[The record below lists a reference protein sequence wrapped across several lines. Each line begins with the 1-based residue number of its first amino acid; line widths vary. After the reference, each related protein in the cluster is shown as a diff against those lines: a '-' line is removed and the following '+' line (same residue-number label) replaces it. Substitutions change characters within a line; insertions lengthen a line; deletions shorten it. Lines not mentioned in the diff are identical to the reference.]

1 VDQARSVDYVIAGA
15 IMADIETSVVISA
28 QTDDLQSGMEAASN
42 AVQVATDAMRAQLA
56 GLGIAAQQ
64 AQSQINSATS
74 QVGSSIGALQSQAAG
89 LAGSVGDSLTPNSR
103 TDGSNAGQRAG
114 RPNPTASARMGAGSA
129 SLSVWRGELQEQL
142 LAEQSF
148 FGQSKTEELAFWQDK
163 LALTESGST
172 ARFAVERNI
181 YELEKQLAVQAERD
195 RLQEIN
201 ADQKIADAK
210 FANYKA
216 AINDQ
221 AALGQISATEQ
232 VRQEQDLLD
241 LKWSYDQA
249 YYEKKLDA
257 AQGDVRTQQKLIEE
271 QELAYEKYVGQVQA
285 LDTKMAEANKR
296 SWDDLV
302 APVERAIDTSVTGII
317 LGTTTVQKALA
328 NLAQSIIAEFVN
340 SAVKGV
346 FGQIGNFLGAGLLG
360 GGNQDFSGGVT
371 GAGEEILGGGIAE
384 LGGGA
389 ASAGIFGSLF
399 KGIGTLFGFEHGGIV
414 PSAQGGWAV
423 PSLGPGG
430 VLAQLHS
437 NEMVLP
443 ANISQGL
450 QDLIATPAGANG
462 GSGGTPVVVNFG
474 VSAMDSQDVAR
485 FFRSNGGALVAA
497 INNAMRNGSMLRTS

>member
-1 VDQARSVDYVIAGA
+1 
-15 IMADIETSVVISA
+15 MADIETSVVISA
-28 QTDDLQSGMEAASN
+28 QTDDLQSGLEAASN
-42 AVQVATDAMRAQLA
+42 SVQVATEAMRTQLA
-56 GLGIAAQQ
+56 GLGATAQQ
-64 AQSQINSATS
+64 AQSQISTAAA
-74 QVGSSIGALQSQAAG
+74 QVGSSIGALQSKAAS
-89 LAGSVGDSLTPNSR
+89 LAGSIGDSLMP
-103 TDGSNAGQRAG
+103 DGAIADNRNLAG
-114 RPNPTASARMGAGSA
+114 RPGRSHATSLRSGGGGADNVSA
-129 SLSVWRGELQEQL
+129 WRAELQEQL

-148 FGQSKTEELAFWQDK
+148 FGQSRSEELAFWQDK
-163 LALTESGST
+163 LALTEAGSN
-172 ARFAVERNI
+172 ARLAVERNI

-195 RLQEIN
+195 QLDQLK
-201 ADQKIADAK
+201 ADQRVTDAK

-216 AINDQ
+216 AIGDQ

-257 AQGDVRTQQKLIEE
+257 AQNDVRTKQKLIEE
-271 QELAYEKYVGQVQA
+271 QELAYEKYVGDVQA
-285 LDTKMAEANKR
+285 LDTNLAEANRKA
-296 SWDDLV
+296 WDDLA

-346 FGQIGNFLGAGLLG
+346 FGRIGNLFGAGLLG
-360 GGNQDFSGGVT
+360 GGGGDQNFSGGLT
-371 GAGEEILGGGIAE
+371 GVGEEV
-384 LGGGA
+384 A
-389 ASAGIFGSLF
+389 AAGIGENSLFGSGAIIGSLF
-399 KGIGTLFGFEHGGIV
+399 KGIGALFGFEHGGIV

-450 QDLIATPAGANG
+450 QNLIATPNAGNG
-462 GSGGTPVVVNFG
+462 GGGGTPVVVNFG

-485 FFRSNGGALVAA
+485 FFRSNGSALVAA